1 MKKII
6 LGLFLLT
13 ASLVTFS
20 QARTQIEMTDK
31 AKLNWGSVIK
41 IDKKKRFQDVLA
53 HDKTGSYI
61 LTTGKKGKS
70 IDKLNNNMMLENSMT
85 LPLVY
90 QKKQMDLEA
99 LVYYNEKFIM
109 LSSFNNRKLKKNYLF
124 YQIINPSNL
133 TLDGSIKNIGEIAY
147 EKRRFQGDFG
157 FDISADS
164 SNMLLFFEM
173 PYEKNTAEKYSFKVL
188 DSKLDE
194 IWSQEVELPYK
205 EQFFTVKDSEV
216 SSKGDVFVLGKE
228 YNEDKNSK
236 KMKDLPNYKY
246 HILGYYNKGEKIVDY
261 EVSLHDKFIK
271 DVTFDI
277 NSSGDIIC
285 SGFYSES
292 YGSGIKGAFFL
303 SIDGISRKVKKESY
317 KEFDEAFITEG
328 WSDRAINK
336 AKKKKV
342 KKDKSI
348 EMYNYDLRDFIL
360 RKDGGVVLLAEQYF
374 VRVVTTTTT
383 DANGNTSTKTTYHY
397 YYNDVIVININLDGD
412 IEWTTKIEKYQH
424 SVNDGGRLSSFAL
437 QVKDNRMYLVYN
449 ESAKQYFDKEERSE
463 MKRKDK
469 RSYLTLLVS
478 IDNNGDYDKE
488 ILLNNSVDKVYTV
501 PKLCEQISKNE
512 MLIYSYSKKGQKF
525 GTMILQN

>member
-1 MKKII
+1 MKLII
-6 LGLFLLT
+6 TALFLLGV
-13 ASLVTFS
+13 SIQMYS

-31 AKLNWGSVIK
+31 ADLKWGSVMK
-41 IDKKKRFQDVLA
+41 IDKKSRFQDVLA

-61 LTTGKKGKS
+61 LKTGKKGKS
-70 IDKLNNNMMLENSMT
+70 IEKLNNNLMVENSMI
-85 LPLVY
+85 LPLAY
-90 QKKQMDLEA
+90 QKKKMDLEG
-99 LVYYNEKFIM
+99 LIYYNSKIVM
-109 LSSFNNRKLKKNYLF
+109 LSSVNDRKLKKNYLF
-124 YQIINPSNL
+124 YQVINPSNL
-133 TLDGSIKNIGEIAY
+133 SLDGSIKKVGEIAY
-147 EKRRFQGDFG
+147 EKRRFQGAFG
-157 FDISADS
+157 FDVAADS
-164 SNMLLFFEM
+164 ASMLLFFEM
-173 PYEKNTAEKYSFKVL
+173 PYKKDAAEKYSFKVM

-236 KMKDLPNYKY
+236 AMRDAPNYKY
-246 HILGYYNKGEKIVDY
+246 HILGYYSKGEKIVDY

-271 DVTFDI
+271 NVTFDI
-277 NSSGDIIC
+277 NANGDIIC

-303 SIDGISRKVKKESY
+303 SIDGISRKITKESY

-328 WSDRAINK
+328 WSDREINK
-336 AKKKKV
+336 ANKKKV
-342 KKDKSI
+342 KKDKAI

-360 RKDGGVVLLAEQYF
+360 RKDGGVVLLAEQYY

-397 YYNDVIVININLDGD
+397 YYNDVIVINISPDGN
-412 IEWTTKIEKYQH
+412 IEWATKIDKYQH
-424 SVNDGGRLSSFAL
+424 STNDGGRLSSFAL
-437 QVKDNRMYLVYN
+437 QVKDNMMYLVYN

-463 MKRKDK
+463 MKRKEK

-478 IDNNGDYDKE
+478 VDNKGEYEKE
-488 ILLNNSVDKVYTV
+488 ILLNNSIDKVYTV

-525 GTMILQN
+525 GAMTLEE

>member
-1 MKKII
+1 MNKII
-6 LGLFLLT
+6 TVLFFLAAT
-13 ASLVTFS
+13 IQMYS

-31 AKLNWGSVIK
+31 ADLKWGSVMK
-41 IDKKKRFQDVLA
+41 IDKKMRFQDVLA

-61 LTTGKKGKS
+61 LKTGRKGKS
-70 IDKLNNNMMLENSMT
+70 IEKLNNNMMVENSMS
-85 LPLVY
+85 LPLAF
-90 QKKQMDLEA
+90 QKKEMDLEG
-99 LVYYNEKFIM
+99 LVYYNEKIIM
-109 LSSFNNRKLKKNYLF
+109 LSSLNDRKLKKNYLF
-124 YQIINPSNL
+124 YQVINPSNL
-133 TLDGSIKNIGEIAY
+133 TLDGSMKNVGEIPY
-147 EKRRFQGDFG
+147 EKKRFQGAFG
-157 FDISADS
+157 FDIAADS
-164 SNMLLFFEM
+164 SSMLLFFEM
-173 PYEKNTAEKYSFKVL
+173 PYAKDAAEKYSFKVL

-194 IWSQEVELPYK
+194 IWSHEVELPYK

-236 KMKDLPNYKY
+236 AMRDLPNYKY
-246 HILGYYNKGEKIVDY
+246 HILGYYNRGKKIVDY

-271 DVTFDI
+271 SVTFDI
-277 NSSGDIIC
+277 NANGNIIC
-285 SGFYSES
+285 SGFYSEG
-292 YGSGIKGAFFL
+292 YGLGIKGAFFL

-328 WSDRAINK
+328 WSDKEINK
-336 AKKKKV
+336 AKKKQV
-342 KKDKSI
+342 KKDKAI

-383 DANGNTSTKTTYHY
+383 DANGNTSTRTTYHY
-397 YYNDVIVININLDGD
+397 YYNDVIVINIDPDGD
-412 IEWTTKIEKYQH
+412 IEWATKIDKYQH

-437 QVKDNRMYLVYN
+437 QVKDDMMYLVYN

-463 MKRKDK
+463 MKGKDK

-478 IDNNGDYDKE
+478 IDNKGEYEKE
-488 ILLNNSVDKVYTV
+488 ILLNNSVNKVFAV
-501 PKLCEQISKNE
+501 PKLCEQISKKE

-525 GTMILQN
+525 GTMTLE